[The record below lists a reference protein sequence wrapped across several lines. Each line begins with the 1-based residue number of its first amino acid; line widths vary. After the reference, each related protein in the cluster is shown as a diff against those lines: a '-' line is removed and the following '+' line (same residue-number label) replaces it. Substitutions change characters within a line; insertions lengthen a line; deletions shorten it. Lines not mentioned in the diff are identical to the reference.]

1 MDKKLELLAKT
12 LMDASKIM
20 FVSVFAT
27 YLLSSSEV
35 DYVRLLFIIL
45 LVMIVGYLGWL
56 VHPTIME
63 KEERSNG
70 FFVVC

>member
-27 YLLSSSEV
+27 YLINSNQIDI
-35 DYVRLLFIIL
+35 DYEKLL
-45 LVMIVGYLGWL
+45 LVVLFVMIIGYIGWM
-56 VHPTIME
+56 VHPTVTE
-63 KEERSNG
+63 KGEQ
-70 FFVVC
+70 